1 MSNRHANG
9 KITAGNILPSDA
21 GCQFRGNAGMCVL
34 VIKRLQCET
43 GILRYQSDKRRAI
56 VMLNAIVF
64 RAVYIRALDAGCW
77 LIV

>member
-1 MSNRHANG
+1 MPMVKS
-9 KITAGNILPSDA
+9 LPEIYYRPMPVVSFVEMPA
-21 GCQFRGNAGMCVL
+21 CVL
-34 VIKRLQCET
+34 VIKRHQCET